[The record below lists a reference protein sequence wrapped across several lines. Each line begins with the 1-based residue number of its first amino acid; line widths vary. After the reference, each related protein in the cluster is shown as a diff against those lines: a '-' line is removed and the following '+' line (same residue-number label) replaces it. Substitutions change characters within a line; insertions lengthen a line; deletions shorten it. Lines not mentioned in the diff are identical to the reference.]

1 MPSSLDS
8 YDAPARRNRNRALC
22 VRALRT
28 IKPMHPAAMNMTGI
42 SSNSDSDSLDAAWG
56 RVVSLRV
63 SLQAFQSGPVRLI
76 ETHISWVLL
85 TDRHAYKLK
94 KPLRLPFVDFST
106 LDARRR
112 FCEEELRLN
121 RRLAPS
127 VYLDVV
133 EVRDSARG
141 PSFGGDGTV
150 LDVAVK
156 MRRFDDGAL
165 WSDRLA
171 AGELA
176 PCDVDQ
182 LAQRL
187 ADFHR
192 DVAVASVQSEFGSP
206 AVHERVTRRL
216 IDAINARHAG
226 HAAAATAER
235 DWPALR
241 AWLNEQL
248 LALTPLFEA
257 RRREGR
263 VRECHG
269 DLHLANL
276 LQLGDESTAFDGI
289 EFDPELR
296 WIDVLNDIAF
306 VAMDLMA
313 HGERGL
319 AFRFVN
325 SYLEVT
331 GDYDGLPALR
341 FYLAGRALVRAQVAA
356 VVATQ
361 GGHAASG
368 CGTADYLAMA
378 MRIARETDARL
389 AITHGLPGSGKSFVS
404 RNLLEAAGAI
414 RVRSDVERKRLFGL
428 AASQSSQGRVAA
440 GIYDSASTARTY
452 ARLLE
457 AARIALVARWPAI
470 VDAAF
475 LLAAERSNF
484 AALAKELCVPFA
496 ILDCQA
502 TLPLL
507 RQRLEQRGSSGGDA
521 SEADVAVLGRLR
533 AVAEPLIGDERI
545 SAIAI
550 DAGQPLSPA
559 ALAERWRALAAHAS
573 ANAGAPPA

>member
-1 MPSSLDS
+1 
-8 YDAPARRNRNRALC
+8 
-22 VRALRT
+22 
-28 IKPMHPAAMNMTGI
+28 MHLGAMNTTRI
-42 SSNSDSDSLDAAWG
+42 SSDSDSLDAAWA
-56 RVVSLRV
+56 RVVALRV
-63 SLQAFQSGPVRLI
+63 SLQALQTGLVWLV

-106 LDARRR
+106 LAARRR

-127 VYLDVV
+127 LYLDVV
-133 EVRDSARG
+133 EVRESTRG
-141 PSFGGDGTV
+141 PSFGGDGTL

-171 AGELA
+171 AGELV
-176 PCDVDQ
+176 PSDVDQ

-187 ADFHR
+187 AGFHR
-192 DVAVASVQSEFGSP
+192 DVAVAPVQSGFGSP
-206 AVHERVTRRL
+206 AIHERVTGRL
-216 IDAINARHAG
+216 IDAINDWHTG
-226 HAAAATAER
+226 HAAAATTH

-241 AWLNEQL
+241 AWLHEQL

-257 RRREGR
+257 RRRDGR

-276 LQLGDESTAFDGI
+276 LQLGDEATAFDGI

-319 AFRFVN
+319 AFRFVDA
-325 SYLEVT
+325 YLEAT

-341 FYLAGRALVRAQVAA
+341 FCLVGRALVRAQVAA
-356 VVATQ
+356 VVETQ
-361 GGHAASG
+361 GGHAPSG
-368 CGTADYLAMA
+368 CGTADYLAVA
-378 MRIARETDARL
+378 MRMTRETDARL
-389 AITHGLPGSGKSFVS
+389 AITHGLPGTGKSFLS
-404 RNLLEAAGAI
+404 QGLLEATGAI

-428 AASQSSQGRVAA
+428 GASQSSQGRVAA

-452 ARLLE
+452 ARLRE
-457 AARIALVARWPAI
+457 VARIALVAGWPAI

-475 LLAAERSNF
+475 LRAAERANF
-484 AALAKELCVPFA
+484 AALAAEQCVPFA
-496 ILDCQA
+496 ILDCRA
-502 TLPLL
+502 ALPLL
-507 RQRLEQRGSSGGDA
+507 RLRLERRKAGGGDA
-521 SEADVAVLGRLR
+521 SEADVAVLERLC
-533 AVAEPLIGDERI
+533 AVAEPLTEDEGI
-545 SAIAI
+545 LSIAI
-550 DAGQPLSPA
+550 DAGQPLSA
-559 ALAERWRALAAHAS
+559 VALAELWRGLAVH
-573 ANAGAPPA
+573 G

>member
-1 MPSSLDS
+1 
-8 YDAPARRNRNRALC
+8 
-22 VRALRT
+22 
-28 IKPMHPAAMNMTGI
+28 
-42 SSNSDSDSLDAAWG
+42 
-56 RVVSLRV
+56 
-63 SLQAFQSGPVRLI
+63 
-76 ETHISWVLL
+76 
-85 TDRHAYKLK
+85 
-94 KPLRLPFVDFST
+94 
-106 LDARRR
+106 
-112 FCEEELRLN
+112 
-121 RRLAPS
+121 
-127 VYLDVV
+127 
-133 EVRDSARG
+133 
-141 PSFGGDGTV
+141 
-150 LDVAVK
+150 VAV
-156 MRRFDDGAL
+156 DDGAL

-176 PCDVDQ
+176 PSDVDQ

-192 DVAVASVQSEFGSP
+192 DVAVASVQSGFGSP
-206 AVHERVTRRL
+206 AVHERVTGRL
-216 IDAINARHAG
+216 IDAIDAWHAG
-226 HAAAATAER
+226 HAAAATTAR

-241 AWLNEQL
+241 AWLHEQL

-257 RRREGR
+257 RCRDGR

-276 LQLGDESTAFDGI
+276 LQLGDEATAFDGI

-319 AFRFVN
+319 TFRFVDA
-325 SYLEVT
+325 YLEAT
-331 GDYDGLPALR
+331 GEYDGLPALR

-356 VVATQ
+356 IVEIQ
-361 GGHAASG
+361 GGHAPSG
-368 CGTADYLAMA
+368 CGTADYMALAI
-378 MRIARETDARL
+378 RLTRETDARL

-404 RNLLEAAGAI
+404 QGLLEVAGAI

-428 AASQSSQGRVAA
+428 GASQSSQGRVAA

-457 AARIALVARWPAI
+457 VARSALVAGWPAI

-475 LLAAERSNF
+475 LLAAERSDF

-502 TLPLL
+502 ELPLL
-507 RQRLEQRGSSGGDA
+507 RQRLEQRQSSGDDA
-521 SEADVAVLGRLR
+521 SEADVAVLKRLR
-533 AVAEPLIGDERI
+533 AVAEPLTEAERI
-545 SAIAI
+545 LVLVV
-550 DAGQPLSPA
+550 DAGQPLSAA
-559 ALAERWRALAAHAS
+559 ALAERWRALAAHGS
-573 ANAGAPPA
+573 ANARAPHA

>member
-1 MPSSLDS
+1 
-8 YDAPARRNRNRALC
+8 
-22 VRALRT
+22 
-28 IKPMHPAAMNMTGI
+28 MTRI
-42 SSNSDSDSLDAAWG
+42 PSDSDSLGAARA
-56 RVVSLRV
+56 RVGALRI
-63 SLQAFQSGPVRLI
+63 SLQALQTGPVRRV

-106 LDARRR
+106 LAARRR

-127 VYLDVV
+127 LYLDVV
-133 EVRDSARG
+133 EIRESARG
-141 PSFGGDGTV
+141 PVFGGDGPL

-171 AGELA
+171 AGELV
-176 PCDVDQ
+176 PSDVDQ

-187 ADFHR
+187 AGFHR
-192 DVAVASVQSEFGSP
+192 DVAVAPVQSGFGSP
-206 AVHERVTRRL
+206 AVHERVTGGL
-216 IDAINARHAG
+216 IDAIDAWHAG
-226 HAAAATAER
+226 HAAAATTAH

-241 AWLNEQL
+241 VWLHEQL

-257 RRREGR
+257 RLRDGR

-276 LQLGDESTAFDGI
+276 LKLGDEATAFDGI

-319 AFRFVN
+319 AFRFVDA
-325 SYLEVT
+325 YLEAT
-331 GDYDGLPALR
+331 GDYGGLPALR
-341 FYLAGRALVRAQVAA
+341 FYLVGRALVRAQVAA
-356 VVATQ
+356 IAESQ
-361 GGHAASG
+361 GGHAPSG
-368 CGTADYLAMA
+368 CGPADYLALA
-378 MRIARETDARL
+378 MGLPRETDARL

-404 RNLLEAAGAI
+404 QGLLEATGAL

-428 AASQSSQGRVAA
+428 GASQSSQGRVAA
-440 GIYDSASTARTY
+440 GIYGGASTARTY

-457 AARIALVARWPAI
+457 MARIALVAGWPVI

-475 LLAAERSNF
+475 LRAAERANF
-484 AALAKELCVPFA
+484 AALAAELCVPFA
-496 ILDCQA
+496 ILDCRA
-502 TLPLL
+502 ALPLL
-507 RQRLEQRGSSGGDA
+507 RLRLERRKAGGSDA
-521 SEADVAVLGRLR
+521 SEADVAVLERLR
-533 AVAEPLIGDERI
+533 AVAEPLTEDEGTL
-545 SAIAI
+545 AIAI
-550 DAGQPLSPA
+550 DAGQPLSA
-559 ALAERWRALAAHAS
+559 VALAELWRGLAVH
-573 ANAGAPPA
+573 G

>member
-1 MPSSLDS
+1 MPPEVINMAGMSSDDDS
-8 YDAPARRNRNRALC
+8 LPAAEGRIA
-22 VRALRT
+22 ALR
-28 IKPMHPAAMNMTGI
+28 A
-42 SSNSDSDSLDAAWG
+42 
-56 RVVSLRV
+56 
-63 SLQAFQSGPVRLI
+63 SLQALQERPVRLV

-106 LDARRR
+106 LAARRH

-133 EVRDSARG
+133 EVRDNAG
-141 PSFGGDGTV
+141 EPVFGGDGPV
-150 LDVAVK
+150 LDAAVK

-165 WSDRLA
+165 WSERLA
-171 AGELA
+171 AGALKPHHA
-176 PCDVDQ
+176 DQ

-187 ADFHR
+187 ADFHH
-192 DVAVASVQSEFGSP
+192 DTAVASVESGFGSP
-206 AVHERVTRRL
+206 AVHGRVIGRL
-216 IDAINARHAG
+216 IDGIDAWHAG
-226 HAAAATAER
+226 NAVAATPER

-241 AWLNEQL
+241 VWLHEQL
-248 LALTPLFEA
+248 LALAPLFEA
-257 RRREGR
+257 RRRASR

-276 LQLGDESTAFDGI
+276 LLLGDEATAFDAI

-319 AFRFVN
+319 AFRFVDA
-325 SYLEVT
+325 YLET
-331 GDYDGLPALR
+331 SGDYDGLPGLR
-341 FYLAGRALVRAQVAA
+341 FYLVSRALVRAQVAA
-356 VVATQ
+356 IGETQ
-361 GGHAASG
+361 GRPAPSG
-368 CGTADYLAMA
+368 CGTADYLALA
-378 MRIARETDARL
+378 MRLSRDAAARL
-389 AITHGLPGSGKSFVS
+389 AITHGLPGSGKSFVAQG
-404 RNLLEAAGAI
+404 LLEAAGAI

-428 AASQSSQGRVAA
+428 GALQSSRDRAA
-440 GIYDSASTARTY
+440 DGMYDGVSTAHTY

-457 AARIALVARWPAI
+457 VAGMALVAGWPVI

-475 LLAAERSNF
+475 LRPVERADF
-484 AALAKELCVPFA
+484 AALAKNLRVPFV

-502 TLPLL
+502 TAPLL
-507 RQRLEQRGSSGGDA
+507 RQRLEQRQARGGDA
-521 SEADVAVLGRLR
+521 SEADVTVLERLR
-533 AVAEPLIGDERI
+533 AVAEPLREAERAV
-545 SAIAI
+545 AIVV

-559 ALAERWRALAAHAS
+559 ALAQRWCAFAVR
-573 ANAGAPPA
+573 G

>member
-1 MPSSLDS
+1 
-8 YDAPARRNRNRALC
+8 
-22 VRALRT
+22 
-28 IKPMHPAAMNMTGI
+28 MTRI
-42 SSNSDSDSLDAAWG
+42 SSNSDSLDAAWD
-56 RVVSLRV
+56 RVVALRV
-63 SLQAFQSGPVRLI
+63 SLQALQTGPVRLV

-85 TDRHAYKLK
+85 TNRHAYKLK

-141 PSFGGDGTV
+141 PSFRGDGTV

-171 AGELA
+171 AGALA
-176 PCDVDQ
+176 PSDVDQ

-187 ADFHR
+187 VDFHR
-192 DVAVASVQSEFGSP
+192 DAAVASVQSGFGSP
-206 AVHERVTRRL
+206 AVHERVTGRL
-216 IDAINARHAG
+216 IDAIDAWHAG
-226 HAAAATAER
+226 HAAAATTAR

-241 AWLNEQL
+241 AWLHQQL

-257 RRREGR
+257 RRRDGR

-276 LQLGDESTAFDGI
+276 LQLGAEATAFDGI

-306 VAMDLMA
+306 VAMDLIA

-319 AFRFVN
+319 AFRFVDA
-325 SYLEVT
+325 YLEAT

-356 VVATQ
+356 IAETQ
-361 GGHAASG
+361 SGQASG
-368 CGTADYLAMA
+368 CGTAEYLALA
-378 MRIARETDARL
+378 IRLARETDARL

-404 RNLLEAAGAI
+404 RGLLEAAGAI
-414 RVRSDVERKRLFGL
+414 RVRSDIERKRLFGL
-428 AASQSSQGRVAA
+428 GASQSSQGRVAA
-440 GIYDSASTARTY
+440 GIYDSTSTERTY

-457 AARIALVARWPAI
+457 VARIALVAGWPVI

-484 AALAKELCVPFA
+484 AALAEELCVPFA
-496 ILDCQA
+496 ILDCRA
-502 TLPLL
+502 ALPLL
-507 RQRLEQRGSSGGDA
+507 RQRLEQRKSSGGDA
-521 SEADVAVLGRLR
+521 SEADVAVLERLR
-533 AVAEPLIGDERI
+533 AVAEPLTQAERI
-545 SAIAI
+545 LAIAI
-550 DAGQPLSPA
+550 DAGQPLSAA
-559 ALAERWRALAAHAS
+559 ALAERWRDLAAHGS
-573 ANAGAPPA
+573 ANVGAPPA

>member
-1 MPSSLDS
+1 
-8 YDAPARRNRNRALC
+8 
-22 VRALRT
+22 
-28 IKPMHPAAMNMTGI
+28 MTRI
-42 SSNSDSDSLDAAWG
+42 SSNSDSLNTAWT
-56 RVVSLRV
+56 RVIALRT
-63 SLQAFQSGPVRLI
+63 SLQALQTGPVRLV

-106 LDARRR
+106 LNARRR

-156 MRRFDDGAL
+156 MLRFNDGAL

-176 PCDVDQ
+176 PSDVDQ

-192 DVAVASVQSEFGSP
+192 DVAVASVQSGFGSP
-206 AVHERVTRRL
+206 AVHERVTGRL
-216 IDAINARHAG
+216 IDAINAWHAG
-226 HAAAATAER
+226 HAAAATTAR

-241 AWLNEQL
+241 AWLHEQL
-248 LALTPLFEA
+248 LTLAPLFEA
-257 RRREGR
+257 RRRDGR

-276 LQLGDESTAFDGI
+276 LQLGDEATAFDGI

-319 AFRFVN
+319 AFRFVDA
-325 SYLEVT
+325 YLEAT
-331 GDYDGLPALR
+331 GDYEGLPALR

-356 VVATQ
+356 IVETQ
-361 GGHAASG
+361 GGHAPSG
-368 CGTADYLAMA
+368 CGTADYLAVA
-378 MRIARETDARL
+378 MRMAREPEARL

-404 RNLLEAAGAI
+404 QGLLEAAGAL

-428 AASQSSQGRVAA
+428 GASQSSQGRVAA
-440 GIYDSASTARTY
+440 GIYDSASTAHTY

-457 AARIALVARWPAI
+457 VARIALVAGWPAI

-484 AALAKELCVPFA
+484 AALAEELCVPFA
-496 ILDCQA
+496 ILDCRA
-502 TLPLL
+502 ALPLL
-507 RQRLEQRGSSGGDA
+507 RQRLERRKSSGSDA
-521 SEADVAVLGRLR
+521 SEADVAVLERLR
-533 AVAEPLIGDERI
+533 AVAEPLTKAERI
-545 SAIAI
+545 LAIAI
-550 DAGQPLSPA
+550 DAGQPLSAA
-559 ALAERWRALAAHAS
+559 ALARCWRELAAHGS
-573 ANAGAPPA
+573 TNTGGP

>member
-1 MPSSLDS
+1 
-8 YDAPARRNRNRALC
+8 
-22 VRALRT
+22 
-28 IKPMHPAAMNMTGI
+28 MTPI
-42 SSNSDSDSLDAAWG
+42 ASNSASLDAAWA
-56 RVVSLRV
+56 RVVALRV
-63 SLQAFQSGPVRLI
+63 SLQASQTSPVRLV

-85 TDRHAYKLK
+85 TERNAYKLK

-106 LDARRR
+106 LDARRH

-121 RRLAPS
+121 RRLSPS
-127 VYLDVV
+127 LYLDVV
-133 EVRDSARG
+133 EVRDSLGG

-150 LDVAVK
+150 RDVAVK

-176 PCDVDQ
+176 PSDVDH

-192 DVAVASVQSEFGSP
+192 DVAVAPVQSGFGSP
-206 AVHERVTRRL
+206 AVHERVTGGL
-216 IDAINARHAG
+216 IDAIDAWHAG
-226 HAAAATAER
+226 HAAAATTAR

-241 AWLNEQL
+241 AWLHEQL

-257 RRREGR
+257 RRRDGH

-276 LQLGDESTAFDGI
+276 LQLSDEATAFDGI
-289 EFDPELR
+289 EFNPELR

-313 HGERGL
+313 HGEHEL
-319 AFRFVN
+319 AFRFVDA
-325 SYLEVT
+325 YLEAT
-331 GDYDGLPALR
+331 GDYEGLPALR

-356 VVATQ
+356 IVETQ
-361 GGHAASG
+361 GGQAPSG
-368 CGTADYLAMA
+368 CGTADYLAVA
-378 MRIARETDARL
+378 IRLARETDARL
-389 AITHGLPGSGKSFVS
+389 AITHGLPGSGKSFMS
-404 RNLLEAAGAI
+404 QGLLETAGAI

-428 AASQSSQGRVAA
+428 GASQSSQGCVAA
-440 GIYDSASTARTY
+440 DIYDSATTARTY

-457 AARIALVARWPAI
+457 AARIALDAGWPAI

-475 LLAAERSNF
+475 LRAGERVNF
-484 AALAKELCVPFA
+484 SALAKELCVPFA

-502 TLPLL
+502 ALPLL
-507 RQRLEQRGSSGGDA
+507 RQRLEQRKSSGADA
-521 SEADVAVLGRLR
+521 SEADLAVLERLR
-533 AVAEPLIGDERI
+533 TVEEPLTQTERLL
-545 SAIAI
+545 AIAI
-550 DAGQPLSPA
+550 DAGQPLSAA
-559 ALAERWRALAAHAS
+559 ALARCWRELAAHGS
-573 ANAGAPPA
+573 TNTGGP

>member
-1 MPSSLDS
+1 
-8 YDAPARRNRNRALC
+8 
-22 VRALRT
+22 
-28 IKPMHPAAMNMTGI
+28 MTRI
-42 SSNSDSDSLDAAWG
+42 SSISDSLDAAWD
-56 RVVSLRV
+56 RVVALRV
-63 SLQAFQSGPVRLI
+63 SLQALQTGPVRLV

-85 TDRHAYKLK
+85 TDQHAYKLK

-141 PSFGGDGTV
+141 PSFDGDGTL

-156 MRRFDDGAL
+156 MRRFDDAAL

-171 AGELA
+171 AGKLA

-206 AVHERVTRRL
+206 AVHERVTGRL
-216 IDAINARHAG
+216 IDAINAWHAG
-226 HAAAATAER
+226 HAAAATTER
-235 DWPALR
+235 DWLALR
-241 AWLNEQL
+241 AWLHEQL

-257 RRREGR
+257 RRRDGR

-276 LQLGDESTAFDGI
+276 LQLGDEATAFDGI

-325 SYLEVT
+325 SYLEAT

-341 FYLAGRALVRAQVAA
+341 FYLVGRALVRAQVAA
-356 VVATQ
+356 IVENQSGQTP
-361 GGHAASG
+361 SG
-368 CGTADYLAMA
+368 CGIADYLGLA
-378 MRIARETDARL
+378 MRLTRETDARL

-404 RNLLEAAGAI
+404 QGLLESAGAL

-428 AASQSSQGRVAA
+428 GASEPSQGRVAA

-457 AARIALVARWPAI
+457 VARIALVARWPAI

-502 TLPLL
+502 ALPLL
-507 RQRLEQRGSSGGDA
+507 RQRLVQRGSSGGDV
-521 SEADVAVLGRLR
+521 SEADVAVLERLR
-533 AVAEPLIGDERI
+533 AVAEPLSEAERM

-550 DAGQPLSPA
+550 DAEQPLSPV
-559 ALAERWRALAAHAS
+559 ALAERWRALAARGS
-573 ANAGAPPA
+573 TNAGAPQA